1 MRRLCLV
8 GYRSCGKSTLGPL
21 VAARLGW
28 PFVDLDHAI
37 TAHIKMPIAAYFSAH
52 GESAFRDA
60 ETAELRVTL
69 KKPSDLVLATG
80 GGCVLREENRAIIS
94 EFAGLCVYI
103 QVPAAILGQRLRHNA
118 GGRPSLTGAA
128 VADEVA
134 QVLAVREPLYH
145 AVADAVLDGTM
156 PIVSLVTAL
165 VGLVENSG

>member
-28 PFVDLDHAI
+28 PFVDLDQAI
-37 TAHIKMPIAAYFSAH
+37 TARIKMPIAAYFSAH

-60 ETAELRVTL
+60 ETAELQTTL

-80 GGCVLREENRAIIS
+80 GGCVLREENRAFIS

-103 QVPAAILGQRLRHNA
+103 QVPAAILSQRLRHNA
-118 GGRPSLTGAA
+118 GGRPSLTGGA

-156 PIVSLVTAL
+156 PIVSLEIGRAHV
-165 VGLVENSG
+165 

>member
-21 VAARLGW
+21 VATRLGW
-28 PFVDLDHAI
+28 QFVDLDHVI

-60 ETAELRVTL
+60 ETAELRATL
-69 KKPSDLVLATG
+69 EKPSNLVLATG
-80 GGCVLREENRAIIS
+80 GGCVLREENCAIIR
-94 EFAGLCVYI
+94 EFAGFCVYI
-103 QVPAAILGQRLRHNA
+103 KVPATILSQRLRSNS
-118 GGRPSLTGAA
+118 GGRPSLTGGA

-156 PIVSLVTAL
+156 PIVDLVTAL

>member
-21 VAARLGW
+21 VAARLGL
-28 PFVDLDHAI
+28 PFTDLDQAI
-37 TAHIKMPIAAYFSAH
+37 TSRIKMPIATYFSAH
-52 GESAFRDA
+52 GESAFRDI
-60 ETAELRVTL
+60 ETAELRAAL
-69 KKPSDLVLATG
+69 ENPGNLVLATG

-103 QVPAAILGQRLRHNA
+103 KVPSAILSQRLRNHS

-145 AVADAVLDGTM
+145 AVADAILDGTM
-156 PIVSLVTAL
+156 PIVELVTAL
-165 VGLVENSG
+165 IGLVENSG

>member
-21 VAARLGW
+21 VAARLRW
-28 PFVDLDHAI
+28 PFVDLDQALTTRI
-37 TAHIKMPIAAYFSAH
+37 AMPIAAYFTAH

-60 ETAELRVTL
+60 ETAELRTTL

-94 EFAGLCVYI
+94 EYADLCVYI
-103 QVPAAILGQRLRHNA
+103 KVPAAILSQRLRNNS
-118 GGRPSLTGAA
+118 GGRPSLTGGA

-134 QVLAVREPLYH
+134 QVLAVRDPLYH

>member
-21 VAARLGW
+21 VAARLRW
-28 PFVDLDHAI
+28 PFVDLDQAI
-37 TAHIKMPIAAYFSAH
+37 TARLKMPIAAYFSTH
-52 GESAFRDA
+52 GEAAFRDA
-60 ETAELRVTL
+60 ETAELQTTL
-69 KKPSDLVLATG
+69 KKPSNLVLATG
-80 GGCVLREENRAIIS
+80 GGCVLREENRALIS

-103 QVPAAILGQRLRHNA
+103 QVPAAILSQRLRHNA
-118 GGRPSLTGAA
+118 GGRPSLTGGA